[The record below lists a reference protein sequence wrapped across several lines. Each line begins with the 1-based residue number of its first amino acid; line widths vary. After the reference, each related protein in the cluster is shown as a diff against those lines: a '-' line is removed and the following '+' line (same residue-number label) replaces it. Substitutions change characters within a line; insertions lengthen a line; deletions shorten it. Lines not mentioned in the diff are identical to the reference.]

1 MKIDTKQFRVPEGKK
16 VKLKHWPTRI
26 KPYYDSKDECV
37 KRLKHHADQLRD
49 LQDGLYADARH
60 AVLVIFQAMD
70 AAGKDS
76 AIEHVM
82 SGVNPQGCQV
92 HSFKAPSADELAHD
106 FLWRTTQHVPP
117 RGYIGIF
124 NRSYYEEVLVVR
136 VHPEFLEKQR
146 LPEAILRDPRIWKH
160 RFHSIN
166 EYEKHLCRNG
176 VTVVK
181 IHLHLSRQE
190 QRRRLLRRIDT
201 PEKNWKIS
209 LDDLRERERWKD
221 YVKAYEDCLGATSA
235 DHAPWYCVPA
245 DDKPNARLIISQII
259 VDILKGLKIQ
269 PPQAAPGQRQE
280 LLKMRHILTHEK

>member
-1 MKIDTKQFRVPEGKK
+1 MKIDTKLFRVPEGRKL
-16 VKLKHWPTRI
+16 KLKHWPT
-26 KPYYDSKDECV
+26 KVEPFYETKDECA
-37 KRLKHHADQLRD
+37 KRLQHHAAQLRE
-49 LQDGLYADARH
+49 LQDALYADARH
-60 AVLVIFQAMD
+60 ALLVVFQAMD
-70 AAGKDS
+70 AGGKDS

-92 HSFKAPSADELAHD
+92 HSFKAPSSEELSHD
-106 FLWRTTQHVPP
+106 FLWRTSQRAPA
-117 RGYIGIF
+117 RGFIGIF

-146 LPEAILRDPRIWKH
+146 LPEDLARDPKIWKH

-166 EYEKHLCRNG
+166 EYEKHLGRDG

-181 IHLHLSRQE
+181 IYLHLSRQE
-190 QRRRLLRRIDT
+190 QRRRLLRRIET

-221 YVKAYEDCLGATSA
+221 YTKAYEECLGATSTE
-235 DHAPWYCVPA
+235 HAPWHCVPA

-259 VDILKGLKIQ
+259 IDTLKGLKIQ

-280 LLKMRHILTHEK
+280 LQKMRRILTSEK